1 MRVRV
6 TRNRREDLLRGRDE
20 LELEDGTASS
30 WGLSV
35 RLEARTEAILRMLRK
50 RGGKRRGKGG
60 GEGVL
65 KGRERKN

>member
-20 LELEDGTASS
+20 LEDGTASS
-30 WGLSV
+30 GELSA
-35 RLEARTEAILRMLRK
+35 RLEAMTEAILRMLR
-50 RGGKRRGKGG
+50 KRRGKGG